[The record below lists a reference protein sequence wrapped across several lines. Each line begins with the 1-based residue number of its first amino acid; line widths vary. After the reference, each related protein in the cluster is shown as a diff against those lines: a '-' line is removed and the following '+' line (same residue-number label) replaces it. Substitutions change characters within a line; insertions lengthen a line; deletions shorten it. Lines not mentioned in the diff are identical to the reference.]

1 MMNLFAYLDN
11 HPLEFLIAVALLLF
25 GLSIARE
32 VTRGRDSRR
41 PSSARRSRHQQ
52 HAGK

>member
-32 VTRGRDSRR
+32 VSKNWGRNNSH
-41 PSSARRSRHQQ
+41 SNN
-52 HAGK
+52 